1 MNDRERAFIY
11 ASIQI
16 RIEQIHSSGERTGAG
31 QATRSFSLLEF
42 FAPFFVA
49 GSPFIAWGNV
59 SRSVLSRSREKTKKG
74 GGNGQQKG
82 GSGQQDFF

>member
-16 RIEQIHSSGERTGAG
+16 RIEQIQSSGERAEAG

-74 GGNGQQKG
+74 G
-82 GSGQQDFF
+82 